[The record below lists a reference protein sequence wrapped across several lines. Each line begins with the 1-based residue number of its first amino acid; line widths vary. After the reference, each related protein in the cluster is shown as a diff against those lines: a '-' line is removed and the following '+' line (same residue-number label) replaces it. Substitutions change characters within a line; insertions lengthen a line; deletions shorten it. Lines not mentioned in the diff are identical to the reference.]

1 MQPAGRGSSCSCQGC
16 TWVCAPSAGSE
27 GQQRTTGALAAAAEG
42 FIRAFAP
49 SAGYEEQ
56 RHAVGALAS
65 AARGITQAYAPLAGC
80 EGQGRAAGALAS
92 AAKGV
97 TRACAPNPTYS
108 NPPYIWSACGRQ
120 AMRSAPWRTRC
131 CRSARWRTR
140 CCSRCGTRRCTR
152 TSRTLPYPNLPYIW
166 SACDRQAMRSRSAR
180 WRTRCCSRC
189 GTRRCTR
196 TSRAARER
204 ATPAIARAPS
214 SLRARRAA
222 ERPPAPGARGAR
234 TLIVPECPAS
244 SPDAV

>member
-42 FIRAFAP
+42 FTRAFAP
-49 SAGYEEQ
+49 SSGYEEQ

-65 AARGITQAYAPLAGC
+65 AARGITQTYAPLAGC

-108 NPPYIWSACGRQ
+108 NLPYIWSACG
-120 AMRSAPWRTRC
+120 
-131 CRSARWRTR
+131 
-140 CCSRCGTRRCTR
+140 
-152 TSRTLPYPNLPYIW
+152 
-166 SACDRQAMRSRSAR
+166 RQAMRSRSAR

>member
-42 FIRAFAP
+42 FTRAFAP
-49 SAGYEEQ
+49 SSGYEEQ

-65 AARGITQAYAPLAGC
+65 AARGITQTYAPLAGC

-131 CRSARWRTR
+131 C
-140 CCSRCGTRRCTR
+140 SRCGTQRCTR
-152 TSRTLPYPNLPYIW
+152 TSCTLFYPNVPYIW
-166 SACDRQAMRSRSAR
+166 FARGRQAMRSRSAR

-189 GTRRCTR
+189 GTRRCKR